1 MAERSAH
8 LKRRR
13 QRRRAAALASLL
25 TLLLSGCAAQRAGA
39 PAPGT
44 APAAA
49 EPATPAAP
57 GKPSIPTFGED
68 LRVSRDGMSADAL
81 YTLLVAELAGQRGE
95 IDIALDNYM
104 RLMRAIPDAQIAE
117 RAARVAA
124 FAQRGPETMEAAQ
137 RWVQLQPK
145 NLEARQLLAGEMLRS
160 GRRDEALIQLDYIL
174 NSASGEPAER
184 MWAVANLLSREQD
197 KKAAVE
203 VMEKLITQHGRTPE
217 SLFAYALLA
226 IRAEQMDKAR
236 EAMDQVAELKP
247 TNEGVAIAYIGV
259 LQKQGE
265 TKAAIQW
272 LESVLQ
278 KHPEQQS
285 MRLIYARLLA
295 DDKQYDSA
303 YKEFKTLEKQQPANA
318 DVKFALGLLELQRQ
332 NSRKARP
339 YFEQLVEMGEH
350 ADEGRFYLGQI
361 AEADKD
367 DALARK
373 WFEEVKEGELR
384 LEARLRVALLLARQ
398 GKPQEA
404 QKYLQTVTPES
415 EAERIRL
422 IRAEGEIL
430 ADAGQLQ
437 AAMDVYDKALKD
449 TYDSELLYT
458 RAMLAEKMNRLD
470 ILERDLRQVLE
481 RDPDNSQALN
491 ALGYTLADR
500 TTRYEEAYTLIKR
513 ALELAPNDF
522 YILDSMG
529 WVLFKQGKLDEALD
543 YLRKARAQRDD
554 PEVVAH
560 MVEVL
565 VAKGER
571 GEAKDLLDGALK
583 ANPDD
588 ERLKKARQK
597 FGL

>member
-1 MAERSAH
+1 MAETSVH
-8 LKRRR
+8 LPRR
-13 QRRRAAALASLL
+13 QGRRAAAMAALL
-25 TLLLSGCAAQRAGA
+25 PTLMLYGCAAPRPVGPGAAGG
-39 PAPGT
+39 PAPSGAAK
-44 APAAA
+44 APV
-49 EPATPAAP
+49 
-57 GKPSIPTFGED
+57 PTYGED
-68 LRVSRDGMSADAL
+68 LSVSRDGMSADAL

-104 RLMRAIPDAQIAE
+104 RLMRAIPDPQIAE

-124 FAQRGPETMEAAQ
+124 FAQREPETMEAVE

-145 NLEARQLLAGEMLRS
+145 DLEARQMLAGELLRT
-160 GRRDEALIQLDYIL
+160 GRRDEALVQLDYIL
-174 NSASGEPAER
+174 NSAAGEPAER

-203 VMEKLITQHGRTPE
+203 VMEKLIDQHGRTPE

-236 EAMDQVAELKP
+236 KAMDQVAELKP

-265 TKAAIQW
+265 TKAAIAW
-272 LESVLQ
+272 LESVLR
-278 KHPEQQS
+278 KHPEQQN

-303 YKEFKTLEKQQPANA
+303 YKEFKALERQQPANA
-318 DVKFALGLLELQRQ
+318 DVKYALGLLELQRQ

-339 YFEQLVEMGEH
+339 YFEELVKMGEH

-361 AEADKD
+361 AESEKD

-373 WFEEVKEGELR
+373 WFEAVKEGELR
-384 LEARLRVALLLARQ
+384 LESRLRVALIMARQ
-398 GKPQEA
+398 GRTGEA
-404 QKYLQTVTPES
+404 QTYLQGIAPES

-430 ADAGQLQ
+430 ADAGELQ
-437 AAMDVYDKALKD
+437 AAMDVYDRALKD

-470 ILERDLRQVLE
+470 ILERDLRQLLE

-500 TTRYEEAYTLIKR
+500 TTRYDEAYALIRR

-529 WVLFKQGKLDEALD
+529 WVLFKQGKLDEAMN
-543 YLRKARAQRDD
+543 YLEQARAQRDD

-560 MVEVL
+560 MIEVL

-571 GEAKDLLDGALK
+571 SQARKLLAEAQK
-583 ANPDD
+583 NHPDD
-588 ERLKKARQK
+588 GRLKKVKEK

>member
-1 MAERSAH
+1 M
-8 LKRRR
+8 
-13 QRRRAAALASLL
+13 AALLAILM
-25 TLLLSGCAAQRAGA
+25 LSGCAAQRAAVPAVAGG
-39 PAPGT
+39 PAPS
-44 APAAA
+44 AA
-49 EPATPAAP
+49 EKTP
-57 GKPSIPTFGED
+57 IPTFGED
-68 LRVSRDGMSADAL
+68 LRVSPDGMSADAL

-104 RLMRAIPDAQIAE
+104 RLMRAIPDPQIAE

-124 FAQRGPETMEAAQ
+124 YAQREPETMEAVG

-145 NLEARQLLAGEMLRS
+145 NLEARQLLAGELLRT
-160 GRRDEALIQLDYIL
+160 GRRDEALVQLDYIL
-174 NSASGEPAER
+174 NSAAGEPAER

-203 VMEKLITQHGRTPE
+203 VMEKLIDQHGRTPE
-217 SLFAYALLA
+217 ALFAYALLA

-265 TKAAIQW
+265 TKAAIEW
-272 LESVLQ
+272 LESVL
-278 KHPEQQS
+278 KNHPEQQN

-303 YKEFKTLEKQQPANA
+303 YKEFKALEKQQPANA
-318 DVKFALGLLELQRQ
+318 DVKYALGLLELQRQ

-339 YFEQLVEMGEH
+339 YFEELVKMGEH

-361 AEADKD
+361 AESEND

-373 WFEEVKEGELR
+373 WFEEVKEGEL
-384 LEARLRVALLLARQ
+384 LLDSRLRVALMLARQ
-398 GKPQEA
+398 GKPEEA
-404 QKYLQTVTPES
+404 QKYLQGITPES

-430 ADAGQLQ
+430 ADAGELQ
-437 AAMDVYDKALKD
+437 AAMDVYDRALND

-470 ILERDLRQVLE
+470 ILERDLRQLLE

-500 TTRYEEAYTLIKR
+500 TTRYDEAYTLIKR

-529 WVLFKQGKLDEALD
+529 WVLFKQGKLDEALN
-543 YLRKARAQRDD
+543 YLGQARAQRDD

-571 GEAKDLLDGALK
+571 NRARQLLAEALK
-583 ANPDD
+583 SHPED
-588 ERLKKARQK
+588 ERLKKVKVK

>member
-1 MAERSAH
+1 MT
-8 LKRRR
+8 
-13 QRRRAAALASLL
+13 ALLA
-25 TLLLSGCAAQRAGA
+25 TLSLSGCAALRTAA
-39 PAPGT
+39 PAPGGP
-44 APAAA
+44 APSAA
-49 EPATPAAP
+49 EKAPIPA
-57 GKPSIPTFGED
+57 FGED

-104 RLMRAIPDAQIAE
+104 RLTRAIPDPQIAE

-124 FAQRGPETMEAAQ
+124 YAQRGPETMEAAV
-137 RWVQLQPK
+137 RWVQLQPR
-145 NLEARQLLAGEMLRS
+145 NLEARQLLAGELLRA
-160 GRRDEALIQLDYIL
+160 GRRDEALVQLDYIL
-174 NSASGEPAER
+174 NSAAGEPAER

-203 VMEKLITQHGRTPE
+203 VMEKLIDQHGRTPE

-265 TKAAIQW
+265 TKAAIEW
-272 LESVLQ
+272 LESVLK
-278 KHPEQQS
+278 KHPEQQN

-295 DDKQYDSA
+295 DDKQYDGA
-303 YKEFKTLEKQQPANA
+303 YREFKALEKQQPANA
-318 DVKFALGLLELQRQ
+318 DVKYALGLLELQRQ

-339 YFEQLVEMGEH
+339 YFEQLVKMGEH

-361 AEADKD
+361 AESEKD
-367 DALARK
+367 DAQARK

-384 LEARLRVALLLARQ
+384 LESRLRVALMLARQ
-398 GKPQEA
+398 GKPGEA
-404 QKYLQTVTPES
+404 QKYLQGITPES

-437 AAMDVYDKALKD
+437 AAMDVYDRALRD
-449 TYDSELLYT
+449 AYDSELLYT
-458 RAMLAEKMNRLD
+458 RAMLAEKMDRLD
-470 ILERDLRQVLE
+470 IVERDLQQLLD

-500 TTRYEEAYTLIKR
+500 TTRYDEAYALIKR

-529 WVLFKQGKLDEALD
+529 WVLFKQGKLDDALN
-543 YLRKARAQRDD
+543 YLGQARAQRDD

-571 GEAKDLLDGALK
+571 NKARQLLAEALK
-583 ANPDD
+583 SHPED
-588 ERLKKARQK
+588 ERLKKVKEK

>member
-1 MAERSAH
+1 MAETSVHRH
-8 LKRRR
+8 RR
-13 QRRRAAALASLL
+13 QSTRAAAVTALLATLSLC
-25 TLLLSGCAAQRAGA
+25 GCAALRTAA
-39 PAPGT
+39 PAPEGP
-44 APAAA
+44 APSAA
-49 EPATPAAP
+49 EKAP
-57 GKPSIPTFGED
+57 IAPFGED

-104 RLMRAIPDAQIAE
+104 RLTRAIPDPQIAE

-124 FAQRGPETMEAAQ
+124 YAQRGPETMEAAE
-137 RWVQLQPK
+137 RWVQLQPR
-145 NLEARQLLAGEMLRS
+145 NLEARQLLAGELLRA
-160 GRRDEALIQLDYIL
+160 GRRDEALVQLDYIL
-174 NSASGEPAER
+174 NSAAGEPAER

-203 VMEKLITQHGRTPE
+203 VMETLIDQHGRTPE

-265 TKAAIQW
+265 TKAAIEW
-272 LESVLQ
+272 LESVLK
-278 KHPEQQS
+278 KHPEQQN

-295 DDKQYDSA
+295 DDKQYDGA
-303 YKEFKTLEKQQPANA
+303 YREFKALEKQQPANA
-318 DVKFALGLLELQRQ
+318 DVKYALGLLELQRQ

-339 YFEQLVEMGEH
+339 YFEQLVKMGEH

-361 AEADKD
+361 AESEKD

-384 LEARLRVALLLARQ
+384 LESRLRVALMLARQ
-398 GKPQEA
+398 GKAGEA
-404 QKYLQTVTPES
+404 QKYLQGITPES

-437 AAMDVYDKALKD
+437 AAMDVYDRALKD
-449 TYDSELLYT
+449 SYDSELLYT
-458 RAMLAEKMNRLD
+458 RAMLAEKMNRLE
-470 ILERDLRQVLE
+470 IVERDLRQLLE

-500 TTRYEEAYTLIKR
+500 TTRYEEAYALIKR

-529 WVLFKQGKLDEALD
+529 WVLFKQGKLDEALN
-543 YLRKARAQRDD
+543 YLGQARAQRDD

-571 GEAKDLLDGALK
+571 NQARQLLAEALK
-583 ANPDD
+583 SHPED
-588 ERLKKARQK
+588 ERLKKVKEK